1 MDSKPEKDKANL
13 KEAMRN
19 RAEYWRNWRPQEG
32 MGKLRRGLMATIRLF
47 FLVARRKV
55 YQQLKLHAQAL
66 TYDTMLA
73 LVPVLAV
80 MFALVKGFGL
90 MEQMD
95 GQLEDIILSNL
106 SVTPELKVS
115 VSKYI
120 GQFVDNVQSGQLGAV
135 AIPFLLLSVVS
146 LLGHIEFAFNEIF
159 GIQRQRRLITRL
171 TTYWA
176 IITLGPVLIG
186 ASLTLTAALQTITVV
201 QWLENIGIINAALI
215 HSLPLAITWLAFA
228 AMYLVVPNTKVRF
241 SSAFKAAVIAG
252 SGWNIAKYGYAIFAK
267 NAFTLE
273 GIYGP
278 LAAMPL
284 FILWIYLSWI
294 LVLFGAQLA
303 FAFQNMRSYTIEDVG
318 LTMNQDYRERAGCR
332 IFAAIAFDFAKGRQP
347 TNPEELAADL
357 EIPRRAVEVLVNE
370 LKDGNFVR
378 ETNPDRGLVPAV
390 ELEQIHLHQLI
401 AHFRHLPPTELE
413 LKKDSITKYL
423 DEIFADMKNA
433 YGVIASRESFHDL
446 AQTLI
451 DHESSRES
459 GQEADSA
466 TELSVESKDIH

>member
-1 MDSKPEKDKANL
+1 MQPEPKPKIKGI
-13 KEAMRN
+13 KEGIKT

-32 MGKLRRGLMATIRLF
+32 MGQFRTWLLATVRLF
-47 FLVARRKV
+47 FLVARRRV

-73 LVPVLAV
+73 LVPLLAV

-95 GQLEDIILSNL
+95 GQLEEVILSNL
-106 SVTPELKVS
+106 SATPELKVS

-135 AIPFLLLSVVS
+135 AIPFLLLSVIS
-146 LLGHIEFAFNEIF
+146 LLEHIEFAFNEIF

-186 ASLTLTAALQTITVV
+186 ASLTLTAALQTTIAV
-201 QWLENIGIINAALI
+201 QWIENIGIINAALI
-215 HSLPLAITWLAFA
+215 HSLPLVITWFAFA
-228 AMYLVVPNTKVRF
+228 AIYLVVPNTKINF
-241 SSAFKAAVIAG
+241 SSALKAAIIAG

-284 FILWIYLSWI
+284 FILWLYLSWI

-303 FAFQNMRSYTIEDVG
+303 FAFQNMKSFRVEDVS
-318 LTMNQDYRERAGCR
+318 LDMNQDYRERAGCR
-332 IFAAIAFDFAKGRQP
+332 VFAAIAFDFAKGRAP

-357 EIPRRAVEVLVNE
+357 DIPRRAVDTLVNE
-370 LKDGNFVR
+370 LKDGNFIR
-378 ETNPDRGLVPAV
+378 ETNPDRGLVPAI
-390 ELEQIHLHQLI
+390 ELEQVYLHHLI
-401 AHFRHLPPTELE
+401 AHFRHLPPSAPE
-413 LKKDSITKYL
+413 LKKDKVTKYL

-433 YGVIASRESFHDL
+433 YGVIASRASFHDL
-446 AQTLI
+446 AQSLNETAQAQQDAQDSPPESPI
-451 DHESSRES
+451 DV
-459 GQEADSA
+459 Q
-466 TELSVESKDIH
+466 SKDIH

>member
-1 MDSKPEKDKANL
+1 
-13 KEAMRN
+13 MRN

-241 SSAFKAAVIAG
+241 SSAFKAAVA
-252 SGWNIAKYGYAIFAK
+252 SH
-267 NAFTLE
+267 
-273 GIYGP
+273 
-278 LAAMPL
+278 
-284 FILWIYLSWI
+284 
-294 LVLFGAQLA
+294 V
-303 FAFQNMRSYTIEDVG
+303 D
-318 LTMNQDYRERAGCR
+318 
-332 IFAAIAFDFAKGRQP
+332 AAI
-347 TNPEELAADL
+347 
-357 EIPRRAVEVLVNE
+357 
-370 LKDGNFVR
+370 
-378 ETNPDRGLVPAV
+378 
-390 ELEQIHLHQLI
+390 
-401 AHFRHLPPTELE
+401 
-413 LKKDSITKYL
+413 
-423 DEIFADMKNA
+423 
-433 YGVIASRESFHDL
+433 
-446 AQTLI
+446 
-451 DHESSRES
+451 SSRD
-459 GQEADSA
+459 GEA
-466 TELSVESKDIH
+466 